1 MSGVIALDLGSS
13 AIAAVEVTTT
23 RERVSLTPPTSSR
36 SRAG

>member
-23 RERVSLTPPTSSR
+23 RERVSLTTANVEPIRT
-36 SRAG
+36 G